1 MADGIER
8 LIDVWIE
15 GRMIFLI
22 VAEYP
27 VTVSADKNRRF
38 IPPMICRV
46 VFFDG
51 LPAVMA
57 ARPASR
63 IIGAKRFTAPL
74 FPHFLRQL

>member
-8 LIDVWIE
+8 LINVWIE

-27 VTVSADKNRRF
+27 VTVSAYKNRRF
-38 IPPMICRV
+38 VPPVICRV
-46 VFFDG
+46 MFFDG

-57 ARPASR
+57 ARSASR
-63 IIGAKRFTAPL
+63 VIGAKRFVAPL
-74 FPHFLRQL
+74 FPHFLR